1 MMKKLS
7 SLLFLVIATV
17 IITGS
22 CDKEDPQGGNNED
35 QINTPTVT
43 TGEVTNIESTTATCS
58 GNVKADGGATVTAR
72 GVCWSTAENPTT
84 SDSKT
89 TDGTGKGTYTSNL
102 TELSPNT
109 QYYARAYATNSK
121 GTAYGE
127 QRAFKTQELDICTKV
142 TDVVFRRYL
151 IENYDYNG
159 DGKVTTDE
167 AKMITKIEI
176 AGEGITSFAGIEYIP
191 NLREFVCN
199 FNKVKTLNLSK
210 NIELTTLECNFCELT
225 ALDLS
230 ENTHLKNLEC
240 YSNNLTSLDLSN
252 NVDLTDVS
260 CHGNKIKILDFTK
273 NTKLT
278 SILCSG
284 SNVESVT
291 IKGLSKLE
299 RFTCTEG
306 SLATL
311 DLTGCTALTSLT
323 LYDNKLTSLDITPCI
338 KLNHLVCQNNRIV
351 SLDLTNGDFPNCPS
365 YLVPL
370 KCNNMATL
378 KTVYVKTGWRLK
390 YITYDRSTSYIPA
403 TTEIIY
409 K

>member
-43 TGEVTNIESTTATCS
+43 TGEVTSISTTTATCS
-58 GNVKADGGATVTAR
+58 GNVKADGGTTVTAR

-102 TELSPNT
+102 KDLSPDT
-109 QYYARAYATNSK
+109 QYYVRAYATNSK
-121 GTAYGE
+121 GTVYGE
-127 QRAFKTQELDICTKV
+127 QRAFKTLELDICTKV
-142 TDVVFRRYL
+142 TDVVFKRYL

-159 DGKVTTDE
+159 DGKVTSDE
-167 AKMITKIEI
+167 AQMITKIEI
-176 AGEGITSFAGIEYIP
+176 TGEGITSFAGIEYIP

-210 NIELTTLECNFCELT
+210 NIELTSLECNFCDLT
-225 ALDLS
+225 SLDLS
-230 ENTHLKNLEC
+230 QNLHLKTLEC
-240 YSNNLTSLDLSN
+240 YSNNLTSIDLSN
-252 NVDLTDVS
+252 NVELSDVT
-260 CHGNKIKILDFTK
+260 CHANKITTLDFTK

-284 SNVESVT
+284 SYVKSVN
-291 IKGLSKLE
+291 INGLSNLK
-299 RFTCTEG
+299 RFNCSES
-306 SLATL
+306 SLVSL

-323 LYDNKLTSLDITPCI
+323 VYDNKLTSLDITPCT
-338 KLNHLVCQNNRIV
+338 KLNNLVCQKNQIA
-351 SLDLTNGDFPNCPS
+351 SLDLTNGDFPNCPY

-370 KCNNMATL
+370 KCNDMPTL

-390 YITYDRSTSYIPA
+390 YITYDRSTSYIPS
-403 TTEIIY
+403 TTEVIY